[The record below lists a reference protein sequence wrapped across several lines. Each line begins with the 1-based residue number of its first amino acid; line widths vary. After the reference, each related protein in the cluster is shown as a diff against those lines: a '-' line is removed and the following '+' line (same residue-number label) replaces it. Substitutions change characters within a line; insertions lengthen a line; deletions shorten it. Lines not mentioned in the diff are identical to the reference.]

1 MLKDVIC
8 ICKVGSYLL
17 NDSIRMRLLLDE
29 LELESFAFFIMVGDV
44 VQEEQQL
51 MANAPVS
58 PKGGGPYNM
67 KKTIRT
73 KGRYTDS

>member
-29 LELESFAFFIMVGDV
+29 LELESFAFFIMVVDV
-44 VQEEQQL
+44 V
-51 MANAPVS
+51 
-58 PKGGGPYNM
+58 
-67 KKTIRT
+67 
-73 KGRYTDS
+73 